1 MTCPPVPCL
10 LACRGM
16 SRNPPL
22 CWMPCNQSNGVL
34 AFRKRARIR
43 HSPCG
48 GWKWSTTLS
57 ASIGA
62 KAIAAP
68 PPSKKTTIITS
79 HRRCRNAR
87 LSGFSSSMDSGS
99 VPTRYSNFRGCGMW
113 SDCSALQADN
123 SPLAGIYLENPEV
136 GGIAKDAMPHDK
148 LVLGRDTV
156 RHQRLTSTIQKR
168 PSMSS
173 RLIM

>member
-1 MTCPPVPCL
+1 MTCPPAPFF
-10 LACRGM
+10 LACCGM
-16 SRNPPL
+16 SRPL
-22 CWMPCNQSNGVL
+22 CWMPYNQSNGVL
-34 AFRKRARIR
+34 AFRKRALIR

-68 PPSKKTTIITS
+68 LPSRKTTIITN
-79 HRRCRNAR
+79 HGRCRNSR

-99 VPTRYSNFRGCGMW
+99 IPTRYGNFRSCGLW
-113 SDCSALQADN
+113 SDCSALRASN
-123 SPLAGIYLENPEV
+123 RPLACIYLENSEV
-136 GGIAKDAMPHDK
+136 GGIAKDAMPHEK
-148 LVLGRDTV
+148 LVLGRDTA
-156 RHQRLTSTIQKR
+156 RHQRLTSTIQNR